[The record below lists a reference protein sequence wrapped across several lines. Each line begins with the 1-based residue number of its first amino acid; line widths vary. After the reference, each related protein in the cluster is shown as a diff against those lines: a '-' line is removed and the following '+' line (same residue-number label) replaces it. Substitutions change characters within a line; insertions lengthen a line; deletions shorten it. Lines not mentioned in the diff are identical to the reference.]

1 MITITMLT
9 MIRTI
14 VKSPII
20 TITRK
25 QTIIAKPNDS
35 TKAEKIS
42 SHNLPGMGCKSG
54 KMTVKCNTP
63 RLEVCRAAELLRLV
77 SETTRSPSSP
87 SHRRR
92 SLRYHMGP
100 GGRGKE
106 DAFG

>member
-1 MITITMLT
+1 MMMISITMLT
-9 MIRTI
+9 IIRTI
-14 VKSPII
+14 VESNYYHHKKTNNNS
-20 TITRK
+20 K
-25 QTIIAKPNDS
+25 
-35 TKAEKIS
+35 TKAEEIS
-42 SHNLPGMGCKSG
+42 SHNLPGIGCKSG